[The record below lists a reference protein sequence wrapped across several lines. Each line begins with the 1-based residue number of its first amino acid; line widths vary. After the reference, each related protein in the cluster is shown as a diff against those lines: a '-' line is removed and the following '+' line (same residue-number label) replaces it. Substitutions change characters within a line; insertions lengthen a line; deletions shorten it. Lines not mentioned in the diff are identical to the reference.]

1 LLTAWLFD
9 FTSFSKLCPRTFG
22 RLCTRVRA
30 EKGGTA
36 KPCHPLK
43 PLPGMRKCWILL
55 FLLPLFFACT
65 SDTAEVNSDQVAFF
79 DLRSYVNEEVDR
91 LTSRKTKVT
100 KTITL
105 NGKTETKELDDLNF
119 ANDLRIFREADI
131 NKPAWLEKYET
142 KHKTLSGSHQITTY
156 EALDSNLVTR
166 QLLVEEDLGEVT
178 RITIKR
184 KTGTVLSNGNH
195 WLEYVPAT
203 GYSMT
208 TQQENRFGEDV
219 DARIVVNWKR

>member
-1 LLTAWLFD
+1 
-9 FTSFSKLCPRTFG
+9 
-22 RLCTRVRA
+22 
-30 EKGGTA
+30 
-36 KPCHPLK
+36 
-43 PLPGMRKCWILL
+43 MRKCWILL

-65 SDTAEVNSDQVAFF
+65 PDSAEVSSDKAAFF

-119 ANDLRIFREADI
+119 ANDLRVFREADI

-142 KHKTLSGSHQITTY
+142 KRKALSGSHQITTY

-178 RITIKR
+178 RITIQR

-208 TQQENRFGEDV
+208 TRQKNRFGEDV
-219 DARIVVNWKR
+219 DARIVVDWRF

>member
-1 LLTAWLFD
+1 M
-9 FTSFSKLCPRTFG
+9 SKCR
-22 RLCTRVRA
+22 
-30 EKGGTA
+30 
-36 KPCHPLK
+36 
-43 PLPGMRKCWILL
+43 ILL
-55 FLLPLFFACT
+55 FLLPLFFACAP
-65 SDTAEVNSDQVAFF
+65 DTAEVSPDQAAFF

-131 NKPAWLEKYET
+131 NKPAWVEKYAT
-142 KHKTLSGSHQITTY
+142 KSETLSGSHQLTTY

-178 RITIKR
+178 RITIQR
-184 KTGTVLSNGNH
+184 KTGTVLSDGNH

-219 DARIVVNWKR
+219 DARIEVSWKR